1 MNNLDRA
8 KELKEKIN
16 YLRNSKIEN
25 SVIFTKELFKL
36 IKEAKQLKQKVEK
49 GCGEQ
54 FEMGEEFPALCTKED
69 GIYDTWYCENC
80 QETLKILEEI
90 LE

>member
-8 KELKEKIN
+8 KELRDCDK
-16 YLRNSKIEN
+16 
-25 SVIFTKELFKL
+25 FTKEIGHIGVNNLNKQQS
-36 IKEAKQLKQKVEK
+36 KQLKEKVEK

-80 QETLKILEEI
+80 QETLKILNKI
-90 LE
+90 LGLKE